1 MSPHDGTGQLPAA
14 DEYGPG
20 QYAAA
25 VGLVERSAAAQVSA
39 IPDQPADDGFFGPGS
54 VAWRLSGDLSGV
66 IAGLR
71 ALLLQA
77 LHPLAMAGVDQHSDW
92 RRDPVGRLAATTAYT
107 TTVTFGERAAVERAA
122 GRVRRIHERVTG
134 TDPVTGQA
142 YAAGDP
148 ALLLWVHAAL
158 VDSAI
163 AATDL
168 FGAGLAAPDADRY
181 VAEMAIA
188 AELLGVPAGQVPRST
203 AELAAYLAP
212 DAAGAALPPRPPGSP
227 WPTCSTRPAWT
238 PTSPR
243 SGRTSATAP
252 SPRSRPGRRDLYG
265 YEAPPLTPARRE
277 EIRQALGVLDVGV
290 PGRAGRAGGPAAGR
304 RSGSA
309 PPSAH
314 EPRPPHRRR
323 PGRRRRRR
331 RAGRRRSSA
340 AGSARSASPAACP
353 PRPWSPGPAPATR
366 AARRGCSP
374 RPARAG
380 SSSATI
386 SPCRPPRT

>member
-1 MSPHDGTGQLPAA
+1 MSPQDGTGQPSAA
-14 DEYGPG
+14 EEYGPG

-92 RRDPVGRLAATTAYT
+92 RQDPVGRLAATTAYT

-134 TDPVTGQA
+134 TDPVTGRA

-163 AATDL
+163 VATDL
-168 FGAGLAAPDADRY
+168 FGTGLAAADADRY

-203 AELAAYLAP
+203 AELAAYLDRTRP
-212 DAAGAALPPRPPGSP
+212 ELRCTPAAGESMAYLLDPPGLDPDIGEIWQDIRDGAVASL
-227 WPTCSTRPAWT
+227 PAW
-238 PTSPR
+238 
-243 SGRTSATAP
+243 A
-252 SPRSRPGRRDLYG
+252 RDLYG
-265 YEAPPLTPARRE
+265 YEVPPLTAARRE
-277 EIRQALGVLDVGV
+277 EIRQALGVLDVVYLGEPGV
-290 PGRAGRAGGPAAGR
+290 L
-304 RSGSA
+304 
-309 PPSAH
+309 
-314 EPRPPHRRR
+314 E
-323 PGRRRRRR
+323 
-331 RAGRRRSSA
+331 
-340 AGSARSASPAACP
+340 ARQRVAL
-353 PRPWSPGPAPATR
+353 RMR
-366 AARRGCSP
+366 AAQRS
-374 RPARAG
+374 
-380 SSSATI
+380 
-386 SPCRPPRT
+386 